1 MCETAEQEELA
12 ELDGALAEL
21 EEFIRR
27 HDVMLNPQQSL
38 VKLLSENLKL
48 TTVGGGPVSVWVQG
62 KTRINKVGVSLGDDL
77 QLSMTTPKSG
87 NWRVL
92 NVRGFEVGGRIPHVR
107 GLAII
112 TKMFEI
118 AAE

>member
-1 MCETAEQEELA
+1 MNATAEQEELA

-38 VKLLSENLKL
+38 VKLLSENMRL
-48 TTVGGGPVSVWVQG
+48 TTKAGGQVSVWVQG
-62 KTRINKVGVSLGDDL
+62 KTRIQKVGVSLGDDL

-87 NWRVL
+87 KWRVL
-92 NVRGFEVGGRIPHVR
+92 NTRGFNASGTIPHVR

-112 TKMFEI
+112 TKIFQI